1 MAHKQT
7 PNGLVV
13 GLVSDMSQPIP
24 EKAEEVKIETAEVV
38 KEEKK
43 PSRATR
49 TKAKK

>member
-24 EKAEEVKIETAEVV
+24 EKAEEVKTEVVEVV

-43 PSRATR
+43 PTKTTRA
-49 TKAKK
+49 KVKK